1 MSIFRKLFSNSG
13 SKFHDLFE
21 EGGRNLDTMA
31 KLLSEM
37 LGAPGF
43 SNLSPGA
50 KKMYALESANDHVT
64 HRLLTELG
72 KNFITPFD
80 REDIHT
86 LSNTLDD
93 IADYMLAVVEVICNY
108 HIDRLDN
115 ISVGIAQGLQQTVAS
130 VNEALKALRDKT
142 KLDKLDAHCYE
153 IRKLTSKLDNTVDGA
168 IVTLFAEEKDPVRVI
183 KMMEYYD
190 VMQIL
195 INKCADVA
203 DVMESIVIKYS

>member
-21 EGGRNLDTMA
+21 EGGRNLDAMA
-31 KLLSEM
+31 ILLSQM
-37 LGAPGF
+37 LAAPGF
-43 SNLSPGA
+43 NSLSPGA

-93 IADYMLAVVEVICNY
+93 IADYMLAVVEVISNY
-108 HIDRLDN
+108 HIDRLDS
-115 ISVGIAQGLQQTVAS
+115 ISGGIAKGLEQTIS
-130 VNEALKALRDKT
+130 GINNALKGLRDKT
-142 KLDKLDAHCYE
+142 NLDKLDKHCFE
-153 IRKLTSKLDNTVDGA
+153 IRKLTSKLDNTVDSA
-168 IVTLFAEEKDPVRVI
+168 VVTLFAEEKDPIRVV

-190 VMQIL
+190 VLQEL

-203 DVMESIVIKYS
+203 NVLESIVIKYS